1 MPRKLCNR
9 CLRPQAVCL
18 CEHLVSLQAP
28 CRVLILQHPS
38 EQKQPLA
45 TVPILQLC
53 LSPLEVLI
61 GEDFSSHPRV
71 RSLLAQP
78 QNVRLLFPGEH
89 ASRWQVGQGA
99 AASARVDTLIVL
111 DGTWRKAK
119 KMWFV
124 NKWLHTLPMVTL
136 QGAAKS
142 QYQIRSSSVTE
153 GVSTLEAVALSCNY
167 LTASN
172 DFDGLYQPFNAM
184 IQMQISKMG
193 EEVFQAHYLGKDAS
207 PVP

>member
-9 CLRPQAVCL
+9 CLRPLNVCL
-18 CEHLVSLQAP
+18 CEHLVNLQAP

-53 LSPLEVLI
+53 LSPVEVLV
-61 GEDFSSHPRV
+61 GEDFSNHKV
-71 RSLLAQP
+71 VMALLKQP
-78 QNVRLLFPGEH
+78 ENVRVLFPGEH
-89 ASRWQVGQGA
+89 ASNWQVGQGA
-99 AASARVDTLIVL
+99 DSSERVDTLIVL

-124 NKWLHTLPMVTL
+124 NEWLQALPAVNL
-136 QGAAKS
+136 LGAPKS
-142 QYQIRSSSVTE
+142 QYQIRSSTIAG

-167 LTASN
+167 LAGSS
-172 DFDGLYQPFNAM
+172 DFDELNKPFNAM
-184 IQMQISKMG
+184 IDMQIRKMG
-193 EEVFQAHYLGKDAS
+193 QEIFQAHYGQG
-207 PVP
+207 